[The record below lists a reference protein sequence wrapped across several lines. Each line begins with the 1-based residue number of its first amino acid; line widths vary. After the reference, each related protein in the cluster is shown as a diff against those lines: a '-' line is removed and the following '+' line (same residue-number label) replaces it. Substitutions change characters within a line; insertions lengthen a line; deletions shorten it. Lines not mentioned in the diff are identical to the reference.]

1 MFSFIRNHFTPGE
14 RNVHKN
20 YPVESMHF
28 PTFFRNGEF
37 EKFRENAFS
46 GVLPFIVVRLIYGK
60 TTCNLPFTA
69 ILRILTLYS
78 LVLTSRK
85 HAFSGIF
92 CDGKF
97 VQGMHFP
104 AFTAARLIAVR
115 QISLPGLSFTAGSQS
130 ILSYFPLPDR
140 ISTPLIIL
148 IKFIDAQ

>member
-1 MFSFIRNHFTPGE
+1 MFSFVRNHFTPGE

-28 PTFFRNGEF
+28 PTFFRNSEF
-37 EKFRENAFS
+37 EKFRIFRRFTFYCCSVN
-46 GVLPFIVVRLIYGK
+46 LWK
-60 TTCNLPFTA
+60 TTCILPFTA
-69 ILRILTLYS
+69 ILRIPTLYS

-92 CDGKF
+92 CNGEF

-115 QISLPGLSFTAGSQS
+115 QISLPWLSSTAGSQS
-130 ILSYFPLPDR
+130 ILSNFPLPDK
-140 ISTPLIIL
+140 ISTPLMIL
-148 IKFIDAQ
+148 IKFINAQWC